1 LVNTYPLAKRDGVPL
16 PSGGGARGG
25 VERNKT
31 YFQKNRLMTRDRK
44 NTEPQI
50 KLTRKELF
58 IQNLMHAFIILT
70 LLGIFFKV
78 LVF

>member
-1 LVNTYPLAKRDGVPL
+1 
-16 PSGGGARGG
+16 
-25 VERNKT
+25 
-31 YFQKNRLMTRDRK
+31 MTRNRK
-44 NTEPQI
+44 NTEPKI
-50 KLTRKELF
+50 ELTRKELF